1 MSETPQYSPS
11 NYSYRELAHLL
22 ECVEAGIRRTLG
34 DLTSDGAPPK
44 EILHS
49 PYLSRMESE
58 VSQDTVRTYLE
69 MQQAWA
75 DDIRRRLERFR
86 WIETS
91 MPKPPFMTS
100 SEDQENKENGKP
112 KEEPRR
118 RRRRAKDAAKP
129 PTDGGDGAS

>member
-1 MSETPQYSPS
+1 MSDTHQYNPPKP
-11 NYSYRELAHLL
+11 SYRELAHLL
-22 ECVEAGIRRTLG
+22 ECVEAGIRRTLA
-34 DLTSDGAPPK
+34 DHASDGAPPK

-58 VSQDTVRTYLE
+58 VPQDTVRTYLE

-100 SEDQENKENGKP
+100 SEDQENNENGKP

-118 RRRRAKDAAKP
+118 RRRRAKDPTKP
-129 PTDGGDGAS
+129 PSNGGDGAS